1 MFEKLLI
8 ANRGEIACRIIKTAQ
23 AMGIHCVAVYSE
35 ADRNA
40 LHVDMA
46 DGAVC
51 IGPPS
56 PQESYLNI
64 HAIIAAAQ
72 TTGCSAIHPGYGF
85 LSENTAFAS
94 AIEAAGLTLVGPT
107 APSMEVMGDKL
118 KAKELAKSAGVSVIP
133 GTDSPLKD
141 ATEAEQFA
149 AQVGYPVMLKAAAGG
164 GGKGMRV
171 VHSPDD
177 LAEAFERVS
186 NEARTGFGD
195 DRIFVEKFIENP
207 RHIEVQILADTHG
220 NTIHLGE
227 RECSLQRRHQKVIE
241 EAPSPFVDKTLRNA
255 ITEQAVALAKAV
267 KYHSAGTVEFVV
279 GSDKQFYFLEM
290 NTRLQVEHPVTE
302 YITGLDLVEEMI
314 RIAYGEPLRYQQQDI
329 KFSGHAIEARV
340 YAEDSARGFLPS
352 SGRLVY
358 FRPPALD
365 EKLRLDTGVT
375 EGSEISTFYD
385 PMISKFISYGSDRE
399 AARQKLIEGLDGF
412 YIRGVETN
420 LRFLSHLLNTE
431 AFAKA
436 QISTTYLDAQYS
448 DGYIPEE
455 NNSSEIAIATAA
467 TMLAIENRHSLN
479 HSWVVLG
486 DRTPHPVCIAYEG
499 YSYAVASSDWWQEV
513 ETHWLP
519 FMPVFS
525 ALFNGTRI
533 NVQIDHSPS
542 GTILYWHGKQA
553 QMRVV
558 TSRVAE
564 LIQRIPEKT
573 KVEYSNQILSPM
585 PGMVVDIRIGP
596 GDQIKS
602 GQPLVIIE
610 AMKMENVIQAPRD
623 GVVAELLVRKG
634 ENVNVNQELI
644 VLG

>member
-1 MFEKLLI
+1 MDI
-8 ANRGEIACRIIKTAQ
+8 R
-23 AMGIHCVAVYSE
+23 CVAVYSE
-35 ADRNA
+35 ADSNA

-46 DGAVC
+46 DEAVC
-51 IGPPS
+51 IGPPP

-64 HAIIAAAQ
+64 QAIIAAAQ
-72 TTGCSAIHPGYGF
+72 TTNCSAIHPGYGF
-85 LSENTAFAS
+85 LSENPVFAS
-94 AIEAAGLTLVGPT
+94 TLEAAGLTLIGPS
-107 APSMEVMGDKL
+107 AVSMEVMGDKL
-118 KAKELAKSAGVSVIP
+118 KAKKLAQAAGVSVIP
-133 GTDSPLKD
+133 GTDAPLKD
-141 ATEAEQFA
+141 AAEAKKFA
-149 AQVGYPVMLKAAAGG
+149 DQTDYPVMLKAAAGG

-241 EAPSPFVDKTLRNA
+241 EAPSPFVDSKLRNA

-267 KYHSAGTVEFVV
+267 NYHSAGTVEFVV
-279 GSDKQFYFLEM
+279 GDDKQFYFLEM
-290 NTRLQVEHPVTE
+290 NARLQVEHPVTE

-314 RIAYGEPLRYQQQDI
+314 RIAYGEPLRYQQQHI
-329 KFSGHAIEARV
+329 EFSGHAIEARV
-340 YAEDSARGFLPS
+340 YAEDSSRGFLPS

-358 FRPPALD
+358 FRPPAVD
-365 EKLRLDTGVT
+365 EQLRLDTGVV

-385 PMISKFISYGSDRE
+385 PMIAKLIAYGQDRE
-399 AARQKLIEGLDGF
+399 AARLKLIEGLDGF

-420 LRFLSHLLNTE
+420 LSFLSHLLNTE
-431 AFAKA
+431 AFSKA
-436 QISTTYLDAQYS
+436 QISTTYLDAQYP
-448 DGYIPEE
+448 DGYTPEE
-455 NNSSEIAIATAA
+455 DNSSEIAIATAA
-467 TMLAIENRHSLN
+467 TILAIENKHNLN

-486 DRTPHPVCIAYEG
+486 GRAPHPVCMAYEG
-499 YSYAVASSDWWQEV
+499 YSYAVASADWRQEV
-513 ETHWLP
+513 ETHWLS

-533 NVQIDHSPS
+533 NVQLDYSPS
-542 GTILYWHGKQA
+542 GTSFYWHGKQA
-553 QMRVV
+553 QIQVV
-558 TSRVAE
+558 TPRVAE
-564 LIQRIPEKT
+564 LIQKIPEKT
-573 KVEYSNQILSPM
+573 KVDHSNQILSPM
-585 PGMVVDIRIGP
+585 PGMVVDVRINP

-602 GQPLVIIE
+602 GQPLIIIE

-623 GVVAELLVRKG
+623 GVVAELFVKKG

>member
-40 LHVDMA
+40 LHVNMA
-46 DGAVC
+46 DETVC
-51 IGPPS
+51 IGPPP

-64 HAIIAAAQ
+64 QAIIAAAQ
-72 TTGCSAIHPGYGF
+72 TTGCLAIHPGYGF
-85 LSENTAFAS
+85 LSENPAFAS
-94 AIEAAGLTLVGPT
+94 ALETAGLTLIGPS
-107 APSMEVMGDKL
+107 AASIKVMGDKL
-118 KAKELAKSAGVSVIP
+118 KAKELAQSAGVSVIP

-141 ATEAEQFA
+141 AAQAIQFA
-149 AQVGYPVMLKAAAGG
+149 DQIGYPVMLKAAAGG
-164 GGKGMRV
+164 GGKGMRI
-171 VHSPDD
+171 VHSPND

-186 NEARTGFGD
+186 NEAATGFGD
-195 DRIFVEKFIENP
+195 DRIFIEKFIENP
-207 RHIEVQILADTHG
+207 RHIEIQILADTHG
-220 NTIHLGE
+220 NVIHLGE

-241 EAPSPFVDKTLRNA
+241 EAPSPFVDEKLRKA
-255 ITEQAVALAKAV
+255 ITEQAVTLAKAV
-267 KYHSAGTVEFVV
+267 NYHSAGTVEFVV
-279 GSDKQFYFLEM
+279 GNDKHFYFLEM

-302 YITGLDLVEEMI
+302 FITGLDLVEEMI
-314 RIAYGEPLRYQQQDI
+314 RIAAGESLRYQQQDI
-329 KFSGHAIEARV
+329 KFTGHAIEARV

-352 SGRLVY
+352 SGRLVH

-365 EKLRLDTGVT
+365 EQLRLDTGVT

-385 PMISKFISYGSDRE
+385 PMISKLIAYESRRE
-399 AARQKLIEGLDGF
+399 AARLKLIEGLDGF

-436 QISTTYLDAQYS
+436 QISTTYLDAQYP

-467 TMLAIENRHSLN
+467 TMLAIENRHNLS

-486 DRTPHPVCIAYEG
+486 GRTSHPVCITYEG
-499 YSYAVASSDWWQEV
+499 YSYTVASSEWQQEV

-525 ALFNGTRI
+525 ALFNGSRI
-533 NVQIDHSPS
+533 NVQMDCSSS
-542 GTILYWHGKQA
+542 GTVLSWHGKQA
-553 QMRVV
+553 HTQVV
-558 TSRVAE
+558 TPQVAE
-564 LIQRIPEKT
+564 LIHKIPQKQ
-573 KVEYSNQILSPM
+573 KADISNIILSPM
-585 PGMVVDIRIGP
+585 PGLVVDIRASQGESV
-596 GDQIKS
+596 KA
-602 GQPLVIIE
+602 GQPLAIIE
-610 AMKMENVIQAPRD
+610 AMKMENIIQAPRD
-623 GVVAELLVRKG
+623 GVIADILVEKGQSINVDQKLIEL
-634 ENVNVNQELI
+634 E
-644 VLG
+644 